1 MTQHIIVGEC
11 MVEMSNRGNN
21 TYFQTFAGDT
31 YNTALYLKRCNPAQ
45 TIGYWT
51 AVGQDKISEQFVEK
65 LKSEDIDTSLVF
77 SSTLKTLGLYMID
90 TDDKGERSFAYWRS
104 DSAAKG
110 YFSLF
115 SEANASSGLKTVA
128 SLFFSGISLAILSTE
143 NKAAFLAYVSHLRA
157 SGTTII
163 FDPNYRPKLWSSA
176 QEAQK
181 WTDKAYALADIAF
194 PGCDDHRTL
203 YGHQNIEAVHQ
214 HVDKLGVA
222 EMIIKNGEHGI
233 QIFSQG
239 QHIIVPAHKVDV
251 VVDTTA
257 AGDAFNGGYLA
268 ARFAGKSEQL
278 AAGFGAKIAAYV
290 IGHKGAIVDKAQM
303 TDFIAIAGQT
313 SPRS

>member
-11 MVEMSNRGNN
+11 MVEMSNRGEN
-21 TYFQTFAGDT
+21 TYYQTFAGDT
-31 YNTALYLKRCNPAQ
+31 YNTAVYLKRCNPEQ
-45 TIGYWT
+45 TISYWT
-51 AVGQDKISEQFVEK
+51 AVGQDKVSEQFIEK
-65 LKSEDIDTSLVF
+65 LQTEDIDTSLVF
-77 SSTLKTLGLYMID
+77 STSLKTLGLYMID

-115 SEANASSGLKTVA
+115 SEANAHSDLSKVG
-128 SLFFSGISLAILSTE
+128 SLFFSGISLAILPAQD
-143 NKAAFLAYVSHLRA
+143 KADFLAYVRQLKA

-163 FDPNYRPKLWSSA
+163 FDPNYRPKLWSSV
-176 QEAQK
+176 QEAQE

-194 PGCDDHRTL
+194 PGCDDHRSL
-203 YGHQNIEAVHQ
+203 YGHQNIETVHQ
-214 HVDKLGVA
+214 HVEKLGVA

-239 QHIIVPAHKVDV
+239 QHSIVPAHKVDV
-251 VVDTTA
+251 VIDTTA

-268 ARFAGKSEQL
+268 ARLAGKSEQL
-278 AAGFGAKIAAYV
+278 AAGFGAKVAAFV

-303 TDFIAIAGQT
+303 TRFITANIF
-313 SPRS
+313 S